1 MELSRNI
8 IRGIY
13 SVGYE
18 APSRIQGKAVPVILS
33 GHDLIAQSEAGT
45 GKTAAY
51 VLGLLGRIDDNS
63 KHVQAIVVTPVR
75 ELALASSRCI
85 ERVAEF
91 TNVKVQKCVG
101 GTAFKEE
108 RLQIV
113 RNKPQVIVGTP
124 GRILD
129 HIQKESF
136 STA

>member
-8 IRGIY
+8 VRGIY
-13 SVGYE
+13 SLGYE

-33 GHDLIAQSEAGT
+33 GRDLIAQSEAGT

-51 VLGLLGRIDDNS
+51 VLGMLGKIDENS

-75 ELALASSRCI
+75 ELALAVSKFIS
-85 ERVAEF
+85 RVAEF
-91 TNVKVQKCVG
+91 TNIKVQNCVG

-129 HIQKESF
+129 HIQKESIN
-136 STA
+136 TE